1 LGFLEKELGF
11 FRENFKSFH
20 DKLTNLDKQSQ
31 KSRQS
36 LEDSLKASMKQEL
49 KKERERI
56 DQLIL
61 DSLSKASNTG
71 EGKIDH
77 NVISDLINSRISKEM
92 ESKMYLD
99 QDKLLE
105 LINKHISSF
114 KMHQT
119 ENKPVPQYK
128 ANIESNNWALRSL
141 GTRIYR
147 LGTTRSY
154 KQNLGWRGWLEAA
167 SRPRKVQSPNE
178 VTQGGDC
185 WCIRG
190 SNGEITFAFIQD
202 IPIATI
208 NIVHFYGDNLMV
220 KVFGRSKMIHWKEDL
235 LYSGQ
240 ADQIITIESPNLYRY
255 LRIGFARKD
264 NGALEGEKTC
274 IYRVQIF
281 STPAR
286 INN

>member
-1 LGFLEKELGF
+1 MES
-11 FRENFKSFH
+11 FRENSKIFH
-20 DKLTNLDKQSQ
+20 DKLTNLEKQNQ

-36 LEDSLKASMKQEL
+36 LEEALKASVKQDL
-49 KKERERI
+49 KRERERI

-61 DSLSKASNTG
+61 DSLSKATAGSPNTG
-71 EGKIDH
+71 EGKIDY

-92 ESKMYLD
+92 ETKMYLD

-119 ENKPVPQYK
+119 ENKLVPQYK
-128 ANIESNNWALRSL
+128 NNIESNNWALRSM
-141 GTRIYR
+141 GTRIYK

-154 KQNLGWRGWLEAA
+154 TQNQGWRGWLEAS

-190 SNGEITFAFIQD
+190 SKGEITFAFIQD
-202 IPIATI
+202 IPIDTI

-220 KVFGRSKMIHWKEDL
+220 KVVGRSKMIHWKEDL

-240 ADQIITIESPNLYRY
+240 TDQKIKIESPNLYRY

-264 NGALEGEKTC
+264 NGTLEGEKTC

-281 STPAR
+281 SPSA
-286 INN
+286 